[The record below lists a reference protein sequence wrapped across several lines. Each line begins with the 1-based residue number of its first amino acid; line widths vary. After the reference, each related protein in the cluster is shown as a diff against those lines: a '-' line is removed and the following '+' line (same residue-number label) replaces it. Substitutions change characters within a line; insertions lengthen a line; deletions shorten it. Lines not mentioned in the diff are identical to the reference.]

1 MELEPGEF
9 ALMRA
14 VAASDGEPQ
23 NALAERLHISPSWMV
38 AIVDQLERRGLLERR
53 PHARDRRVRN
63 LHLTAAGKKLLK
75 QAERRAEQFDRQVSD
90 PLTERGARNSCSS
103 LLQRVAAGL
112 DLRARSGARRA
123 ARARLAAVDLKLR
136 LLDAVGDEQLD
147 RIRRARDEV
156 VRIVVRLEVREH
168 PVGERPRIAALRA
181 ADADPQAEEVRRAEL
196 LRDRAQPV
204 VARRGRRPP

>member
-1 MELEPGEF
+1 MRVAARNPKPAEVETPPFRSAAFMLSSLGFAVSRRFHEVLGPLELEPGEF

-14 VAASDGEPQ
+14 VSASDGEPQ

-90 PLTERGARNSCSS
+90 PLTEPELQQLLD

-112 DLRARSGARRA
+112 DLPPGAA
-123 ARARLAAVDLKLR
+123 
-136 LLDAVGDEQLD
+136 
-147 RIRRARDEV
+147 
-156 VRIVVRLEVREH
+156 H
-168 PVGERPRIAALRA
+168 AALH
-181 ADADPQAEEVRRAEL
+181 E
-196 LRDRAQPV
+196 
-204 VARRGRRPP
+204 RG